1 MGTSLIGTLLMVAAG
16 LFAFLLFVVVLVFVG
31 FGALK
36 IIKNKKELSKVD
48 ITDGIDADEMEILRS
63 IFAEKKKADK
73 EVEVRTKVV
82 EALKL

>member
-1 MGTSLIGTLLMVAAG
+1 MATSLIGTLLMLAAG
-16 LFAFLLFVVVLVFVG
+16 LFAFLLFIVVCLFVG

-36 IIKNKKELSKVD
+36 ILKNKKQLAKVD

-73 EVEVRTKVV
+73 EIEVRTKVA
-82 EALKL
+82 EAMKL

>member
-1 MGTSLIGTLLMVAAG
+1 MATSLIGTLLMLAAG
-16 LFAFLLFVVVLVFVG
+16 LFAFLLFIVVCLFVG

-36 IIKNKKELSKVD
+36 LLKNKKQLAKVD

-73 EVEVRTKVV
+73 EIEVRTKVA
-82 EALKL
+82 EAMKL